1 LQQKSNQS
9 FWGWAKPGEQV
20 RIKVSWDT
28 AKTYS
33 VTVGNQGTWSIP
45 IQTPAAGGPY
55 SILVQGFNR
64 IEITD
69 VLIGEVWLGSGQSNM
84 EWTPAMKIN
93 NAEAEKAAA
102 NYPAIRFFTVYPWA
116 SKGPESVIHGRW
128 EVCTPESMFNFSAV
142 MYFFGRELYRNLQ
155 QPIGLIS
162 SAWGGTPVEIWMPE
176 SVVNGDLLIRENAQL
191 LKPVPWGPVE
201 PGRAYNSMIHPLIPF
216 RIRGALWYQGEAN
229 VANPSQYARSLKAMA
244 ESWRSAWG
252 YEFPFYLVQIA
263 PLKGYGK
270 DHANGAMVRDQQR
283 IFAETHPQTGIVVV
297 SDIGDLDDIH
307 PKNKQD
313 VGLRLANLALYH
325 DYGYTKVSYSGPVLD
340 SVQVL
345 KDRVLLQFRHAE
357 GGLLVRGDVLTVFEV
372 QEAGVWKLAAAKASG
387 SVVTLDTRGLG
398 KITGIRFAY
407 RNDATPNLF
416 NKAGLP
422 ASCFERL
429 Y

>member
-1 LQQKSNQS
+1 
-9 FWGWAKPGEQV
+9 
-20 RIKVSWDT
+20 
-28 AKTYS
+28 
-33 VTVGNQGTWSIP
+33 
-45 IQTPAAGGPY
+45 
-55 SILVQGFNR
+55 
-64 IEITD
+64 
-69 VLIGEVWLGSGQSNM
+69 M

-102 NYPAIRFFTVYPWA
+102 NYPSIRFFTVYPWA

-142 MYFFGRELYRNLQ
+142 MYFFGRELHRNLQ

-176 SVVNGDLLIRENAQL
+176 SVVNGDLMIRENAQL

-216 RIRGALWYQGEAN
+216 LIRGALWYQGEAN
-229 VANPSQYARSLKAMA
+229 VANPTQYARSMKAMV

-263 PLKGYGK
+263 PWKGYGK

-283 IFAETHPQTGIVVV
+283 IFAETHPKTGMVVV

-313 VGLRLANLALYH
+313 VGLRLANWALYH
-325 DYGYTKVSYSGPVLD
+325 DYGYAKISYSGPVLD

-345 KDRVLLQFRHAE
+345 KDRMLLNFRHAE
-357 GGLLVRGDVLTVFEV
+357 GGLVVRGDALTDFEV
-372 QEAGVWKLAAAKASG
+372 QEAGGVWKPVAARAAG
-387 SVVTLDTRGLG
+387 TVVTLDTRGLG
-398 KITGIRFAY
+398 KITGLRFAY

-416 NKAGLP
+416 NKVGLP